1 MASQIGYVYSANRL
15 AERPFSSILHTF
27 DRLDY
32 GNKCSRRK
40 DKSGGDVI
48 GQELES
54 IG

>member
-1 MASQIGYVYSANRL
+1 MFIPQIDWPNVLFHQYYIPRSTN
-15 AERPFSSILHTF
+15 P

-40 DKSGGDVI
+40 EKSGVDVI

-54 IG
+54 ID